1 MILLR
6 RIIALGVFVLLLVA
20 GWRFAAF
27 NAQPIHVHYLFGSQ
41 EAVMLWQVL
50 LAAFVTGALFVGLI
64 ASVSLVRGGI
74 LARRYRK
81 VIAGLEEEVHQL
93 RNLPLAVEE
102 TAPPGVGTEG
112 SGQGG

>member
-6 RIIALGVFVLLLVA
+6 RVIVLGVFVLLLVG

-27 NAQPIHVHYLFGSQ
+27 NAQPIDVHFLFGAR

-50 LAAFVTGALFVGLI
+50 LASFLSGALLTGLFATI
-64 ASVSLVRGGI
+64 SMVRGGM
-74 LARRYRK
+74 LARRYRQT
-81 VIAGLEEEVHQL
+81 IAVLEEEVHQL

-102 TAPPGVGTEG
+102 SAVPVGAEE
-112 SGQGG
+112 SGQDG